1 MSDEHS
7 RNLVSLMK
15 QKPKHRRRTNH
26 RTIGWLAAGASAV
39 AMTAAVALPA
49 ASANAATT
57 APARPD
63 AGQLTAK
70 ATVAGYVAPSET
82 LEYGARGADVLALQ
96 HRLHNLHY
104 WLKITGVFDFD
115 TQEAVYAFQ
124 AVNGLSMDGI
134 VGPKTKHALEYP
146 HTYKAQD
153 PSVATRIEVNISPKV
168 EILAYYKNNQL
179 QLISHVSSAG
189 GYHFCDSN
197 GCQVAATPTGW
208 FRANWFDPGW
218 VKVPLGEM
226 YNPVFF
232 IGGEYAIHG
241 DTAVPNYPA
250 SHGCIRIP
258 DDLASVFH
266 TYITVG
272 YSDGTRIHVY
282 SRASV

>member
-1 MSDEHS
+1 M
-7 RNLVSLMK
+7 SLMK
-15 QKPKHRRRTNH
+15 HKPKHRRRPNH
-26 RTIGWLAAGASAV
+26 RTAEWLAAGAGAV
-39 AMTAAVALPA
+39 AMTAAVALPT
-49 ASANAATT
+49 ASANAAPM
-57 APARPD
+57 AMARLD
-63 AGQLTAK
+63 TSQLTAK
-70 ATVAGYVAPSET
+70 ATAATVAGYVAPSET
-82 LEYGARGADVLALQ
+82 LEYGAKGADVLALQ

-124 AVNGLSMDGI
+124 AVNGLTMDGI
-134 VGPKTKHALEYP
+134 VGPMTKRALVSP

-153 PSVATRIEVNISPKV
+153 PSVPTRIEVNISPKV
-168 EILAYYKNNQL
+168 EILAYYKDNQL

-197 GCQVAATPTGW
+197 GCQVAETPTGW
-208 FRANWFDPGW
+208 YRANWFDPGW

-232 IGGEYAIHG
+232 IGGDYAIHG

-272 YSDGTRIHVY
+272 YKDGTRIHVY